1 MERCETLSEIRIDN
15 YWFKATWSPLLKN
28 ACILWFKDDRVSTV
42 YEPLGKFTR
51 YEQRRVLDFIT
62 RYVTNEELREYVDS
76 RKFEAR
82 LNIFPK
88 SFFEGIDSM
97 DSQERIRAF
106 EYLYDLDGE
115 IESQDLSKK
124 RKIMAKKFHPD
135 RGGSNQAM
143 SVINEAYET
152 LSTRVRM

>member
-1 MERCETLSEIRIDN
+1 
-15 YWFKATWSPLLKN
+15 
-28 ACILWFKDDRVSTV
+28 VSTV